1 MEFSISR
8 YLVITTFSP
17 GSIDSTRTLKPV
29 LLSILYRSEYTKTP
43 RLESTIVDY
52 TASLSALNNVSSAW
66 SQSLPWPL
74 HIVDRKLRRAHELA
88 PQGEKSILLQ
98 LLQDEKVFR
107 VL

>member
-1 MEFSISR
+1 VEFSISR
-8 YLVITTFSP
+8 YLMITTFRS

-74 HIVDRKLRRAHELA
+74 HIVDRKLKRAHELA

-98 LLQDEKVFR
+98 LLQDEEVFR